1 MIWRE
6 LMVNKN
12 PGSDTK
18 SSIKKAIRIPPAN
31 LVDAKSQLERTET
44 KLRRTEMLLSVT
56 QKIAGLSNL
65 SEILWTIIKM
75 TTDELGADRGS
86 LFLNDPISGELYSR
100 VAQGELTRE
109 IRILNTTGI
118 AGAIFQSGTGEII
131 HDAYSDERF
140 NSKIDEQ
147 TGYVTKNVVCAPV
160 RTVRGD
166 VIGVIQILNK
176 KKGRFTKDD
185 LEIVEAIT
193 LQAAVSLQNAQG
205 VEEMDNTRK
214 KEMEFL
220 DIVSDVTAEI
230 DLGSLLQRV
239 MVEATRMLNADRST
253 LFLNDEKTEELFSR
267 VAMGE
272 GIGEIRLPNSAGI
285 AGAVFTSQETVNIP
299 YAYADLRFNP
309 GFDKQTGYFTRSI
322 LCVPIINKDGKCIGC
337 TQALNKKGG
346 GFTEEDESRLKAFTQ
361 QVAIALENAKLFED
375 VAKERAYNHSMLTS
389 MSNAVITINDEGKI
403 ITCNKAGL
411 KILKIRSDDI
421 IGKKT
426 EDFFTNGRSWILE
439 KVKACEETK
448 EDDIMMDAEFEVG
461 TDEDDNL
468 ETVSANISFL
478 PLENQDPDGRTDQGD
493 AHLGTLIM
501 IEDISDEKRM
511 KSTMSRYIDPGIAD
525 QLLGDGTDIMGG
537 QETTA
542 TLLFSDVRG
551 FTTITETLGAQ
562 GTVSL
567 LNEYFDIMVEAISEQ
582 GGMVDKFIGDAIM
595 AGFGIP
601 VAHED
606 DEDRGVRAGINMI
619 KHLWEWNEQREKEGK
634 MPVDMG
640 LGLNTDTVVSGNIG
654 SSKRM
659 DYTMI
664 GDGVNLAARLESACK
679 QYSARILIS
688 DYTYKK
694 LKGTYQI
701 RYIDD
706 VVVKGKTEPVG
717 VREVLDYHNNES
729 FPNLMDTVNHFNE
742 GRDHYKNGSWD
753 KATKSFKE
761 CLKANAEDKLSNT
774 YLERVDYLKKSKP
787 KDWDG
792 IWVMTSK

>member
-1 MIWRE
+1 MPKDASAKAKSQGKE
-6 LMVNKN
+6 N
-12 PGSDTK
+12 PGRAKRPNSDDL
-18 SSIKKAIRIPPAN
+18 A
-31 LVDAKSQLERTET
+31 LQLERTQG
-44 KLRRTEMLLSVT
+44 KLHQTEMLLSVT
-56 QKIAGLSNL
+56 QKIAGLKNL
-65 SEILWTIIKM
+65 SEILWTLIEM
-75 TTDELGADRGS
+75 TTKELGADRGS
-86 LFLNDPISGELYSR
+86 LFLNDPLSGELYSR

-118 AGAIFQSGTGEII
+118 AGAIFQTGKGEII
-131 HDAYSDERF
+131 HDAYADERF
-140 NSKIDEQ
+140 NSSIDEQ
-147 TGYVTKNVVCAPV
+147 TGYVTKNIVCAPV
-160 RTVRGD
+160 RTVRND

-176 KKGRFTKDD
+176 MKGRFTKED

-193 LQAAVSLQNAQG
+193 SQAAVSLQNAQG
-205 VEEMDNTRK
+205 VEEMVKARE
-214 KEMEFL
+214 KEMDFL

-253 LFLNDEKTEELFSR
+253 LFLNDEKTNELFSR
-267 VAMGE
+267 VAMGD
-272 GIGEIRLPNSAGI
+272 GIGEIRLPNTAGI

-337 TQALNKKGG
+337 TQSLNKKGG
-346 GFTEEDESRLKAFTQ
+346 GFTDEDESRLKAFTQ

-375 VAKERAYNHSMLTS
+375 VAKERAYNQSMLTS
-389 MSNAVITINDEGKI
+389 MSNAVITINDEGII

-411 KILKIRSDDI
+411 KIMKIRSGDI
-421 IGKKT
+421 IGKT
-426 EDFFTNGRSWILE
+426 AEEFFTNGRSWILD
-439 KVKACEETK
+439 KIKQCEENH

-461 TDEDDNL
+461 TEEDENV
-468 ETVSANISFL
+468 EMVSANVSFL
-478 PLENQDPDGRTDQGD
+478 PLENEDPEGRMDQTET
-493 AHLGTLIM
+493 HLGTLIM

-511 KSTMSRYIDPGIAD
+511 KSTMSRYMDPGIAD

-537 QETTA
+537 QDTTA
-542 TLLFSDVRG
+542 TVLFSDVRS

-567 LNEYFDIMVEAISEQ
+567 LNEYFEIMVDAITEQ
-582 GGMVDKFIGDAIM
+582 GGMLDKFIGDAIM
-595 AGFGIP
+595 AAFGIP
-601 VAHED
+601 MAHED

-619 KHLWEWNEQREKEGK
+619 SRLWEWNAEREKEGK

-640 LGLNTDTVVSGNIG
+640 LGLNTDSIVAGNIG

-688 DYTYKK
+688 DFTYQK
-694 LKGTYQI
+694 LKGTYQV

-717 VREVLDYHNNES
+717 VREVLDYHTKDT
-729 FPNLMDTVNHFNE
+729 FPNLMDTVNYFNE
-742 GRDHYKNGSWD
+742 ARDHYRAGNWD

-761 CLKANAEDKLSNT
+761 CLKANSEDKLSKT
-774 YLERVDYLKKSKP
+774 YIERCDILKKRNP

-792 IWVMTSK
+792 VWVMTSK

>member
-1 MIWRE
+1 MPN
-6 LMVNKN
+6 NKV
-12 PGSDTK
+12 
-18 SSIKKAIRIPPAN
+18 R
-31 LVDAKSQLERTET
+31 ET
-44 KLRRTEMLLSVT
+44 KAANQQTSASVTNSASLSELESHLTRAEAKLHQTEMLLSVT
-56 QKIAGLSNL
+56 RKIAGLRNL
-65 SEILWTIIKM
+65 SEILWTLIEM
-75 TTDELGADRGS
+75 TTRELSADRGS
-86 LFLNDPISGELYSR
+86 LFLNDPLTGELYSR
-100 VAQGELTRE
+100 VAQGDLTRE

-118 AGAIFQSGTGEII
+118 AGSIFQSGTGEII
-131 HDAYSDERF
+131 HNAYEDSRF

-147 TGYVTKNVVCAPV
+147 TGYVTKNIVCAPV
-160 RTVRGD
+160 RTVRNEI
-166 VIGVIQILNK
+166 IGVIQILNK
-176 KKGRFTKDD
+176 KKGRFTKED

-193 LQAAVSLQNAQG
+193 GQAAVSLQNAQG
-205 VEEMDNTRK
+205 LEEMEKTRE
-214 KEMEFL
+214 KEMQFL

-239 MVEATRMLNADRST
+239 MLESTRMLNADRAT
-253 LFLNDEKTEELFSR
+253 LFLNDPKTDELFSR
-267 VAMGE
+267 VAMGD

-285 AGAVFTSQETVNIP
+285 AGAVFQSQQTINIP
-299 YAYADLRFNP
+299 HAYADLRFNP

-322 LCVPIINKDGKCIGC
+322 LCVPIINKEGECIGC

-346 GFTEEDESRLKAFTQ
+346 GFTDEDESRLKAFTQ

-389 MSNAVITINDEGKI
+389 MSNAVITIDDEGKI

-411 KILKIRSDDI
+411 KILKIRSADI
-421 IGKKT
+421 LGKT
-426 EDFFTNGRSWILE
+426 AEEFFTNGRSWILE
-439 KVKACEETK
+439 KIQNLEETK
-448 EDDIMMDAEFEVG
+448 EDETLMDVEFEVG
-461 TDEDDNL
+461 NEEDDNI
-468 ETVSANISFL
+468 EMVSANMSFL
-478 PLENQDPDGRTDQGD
+478 PLENQDPDGRMEQGEG
-493 AHLGTLIM
+493 HLGTLIM

-525 QLLGDGTDIMGG
+525 QLMSEGKDIMGG

-562 GTVSL
+562 GTVQL
-567 LNEYFDIMVEAISEQ
+567 LNEYFDIMVEAITEQ

-601 VAHED
+601 VANDD

-619 KHLWEWNEQREKEGK
+619 SRLWEWNEIREKEGK

-640 LGLNTDTVVSGNIG
+640 LGLNTDKVVSGNIG

-688 DYTYKK
+688 DYTYEK

-717 VREVLDYHNNES
+717 VREVLDYHNPTT

-742 GRDHYKNGSWD
+742 GRGSFKTGAWD
-753 KATKSFKE
+753 KAIKSFKE
-761 CLKANAEDKLSNT
+761 CLKANPADKLSNT
-774 YLERVDYLKKSKP
+774 YIERCSIMKKKNP

-792 IWVMTSK
+792 VWVMTSK

>member
-1 MIWRE
+1 MPNDTPVPSPKISE
-6 LMVNKN
+6 NKKN
-12 PGSDTK
+12 GPKRPTNSEDL
-18 SSIKKAIRIPPAN
+18 SILLNK
-31 LVDAKSQLERTET
+31 TES
-44 KLRRTEMLLSVT
+44 KLHRTEMLLSVT
-56 QKIAGLSNL
+56 QKIAGLKNL
-65 SEILWTIIKM
+65 SEILWTLIEM
-75 TTDELGADRGS
+75 TTKEMGADRGS
-86 LFLNDPISGELYSR
+86 LFLNDALTGELYSR
-100 VAQGELTRE
+100 VAQGDLTRE

-131 HDAYSDERF
+131 HDAYKDDRF
-140 NSKIDEQ
+140 NNTIDQQ
-147 TGYVTKNVVCAPV
+147 TGYTTKNIVCAPV

-176 KKGRFTKDD
+176 RRGRFTKDD
-185 LEIVEAIT
+185 LDILEAIT

-205 VEEMDNTRK
+205 VEEMHKSRA

-239 MVEATRMLNADRST
+239 MVEATRMLDADRST
-253 LFLNDEKTEELFSR
+253 LFLNDEKADELFSR
-267 VAMGE
+267 VAMGD

-285 AGAVFTSQETVNIP
+285 AGAVFQSRETVNIP

-346 GFTEEDESRLKAFTQ
+346 GFTSEDESRLKAFTQ

-389 MSNAVITINDEGKI
+389 MSNAVITINDEGEI

-411 KILKIRSDDI
+411 KILKIRSTDI
-421 IGKKT
+421 IGRKT
-426 EDFFTNGRSWILE
+426 EEFFTNGRSWILE
-439 KVKACEETK
+439 KVKICEETK
-448 EDDIMMDAEFEVG
+448 EDDIIMDAEFEVG
-461 TDEDDNL
+461 SEDDGNL
-468 ETVSANISFL
+468 EKVSANISFL
-478 PLENQDPDGRTDQGD
+478 PLENQDPDGRMDQGD
-493 AHLGTLIM
+493 THLGTLIM

-511 KSTMSRYIDPGIAD
+511 KSTMSRYIDPGIAE

-537 QETTA
+537 QETVA

-562 GTVSL
+562 GTVAL

-619 KHLWEWNEQREKEGK
+619 KNLWEWNTIREKEGK

-694 LKGTYQI
+694 LKGTYQV

-717 VREVLDYHNNES
+717 VREVLDYHNATT

-742 GRDHYKNGSWD
+742 GREHYKIGNWD
-753 KATKSFKE
+753 KSTKSFKE
-761 CLKANAEDKLSNT
+761 CLKANPADNLSKM
-774 YLERVDYLKKSKP
+774 YIDRVDYLKKSNP
-787 KDWDG
+787 KNWDG
-792 IWVMTSK
+792 VWVMTSK

>member
-1 MIWRE
+1 MPNE
-6 LMVNKN
+6 L
-12 PGSDTK
+12 STK
-18 SSIKKAIRIPPAN
+18 
-31 LVDAKSQLERTET
+31 AKSQSRKIKPSQVEQSNRNADLAIRFERLQS
-44 KLRRTEMLLSVT
+44 KLHQTEMLLSVT
-56 QKIAGLSNL
+56 QKIAGLKNL
-65 SEILWTIIKM
+65 SEILWTLIEM
-75 TTDELGADRGS
+75 TTNELGADRGS
-86 LFLNDPISGELYSR
+86 LFLNDPLTGELYSR

-118 AGAIFQSGTGEII
+118 AGAIFQNGEGEII
-131 HDAYSDERF
+131 HDAYADDRF
-140 NSKIDEQ
+140 NKSIDEQ
-147 TGYVTKNVVCAPV
+147 TGYVTKNIVCAPV
-160 RTVRGD
+160 RTVRND

-176 KKGRFTKDD
+176 KKGRFTKED

-193 LQAAVSLQNAQG
+193 SQAAVSLQNAQG
-205 VEEMDNTRK
+205 VEEMVKARE
-214 KEMEFL
+214 KEMQFL

-253 LFLNDEKTEELFSR
+253 LFLNDEKTDELFSR
-267 VAMGE
+267 VAMGD

-285 AGAVFTSQETVNIP
+285 AGAVFTSRETVNIP

-346 GFTEEDESRLKAFTQ
+346 GFTDEDESRLKAFTQ

-411 KILKIRSDDI
+411 KILKIRSADI
-421 IGKKT
+421 IGKT
-426 EDFFTNGRSWILE
+426 SEEFFTNGRSWILE
-439 KVKACEETK
+439 KIKECEESL
-448 EDDIMMDAEFEVG
+448 EDNVLMDTEFEVG
-461 TDEDDNL
+461 NEEDDNL
-468 ETVSANISFL
+468 ETVSANVSFL
-478 PLENQDPDGRTDQGD
+478 PLENQDPDGRMDQSES
-493 AHLGTLIM
+493 HLGTLIM
-501 IEDISDEKRM
+501 VEDISDEKRM

-537 QETTA
+537 QDTAA

-595 AGFGIP
+595 AAFGIP
-601 VAHED
+601 VGHDD

-619 KHLWEWNEQREKEGK
+619 SRLWEWNVEREKEGK

-640 LGLNTDTVVSGNIG
+640 LGLNTDSIVAGNIG

-688 DYTYKK
+688 DFTYAK

-717 VREVLDYHNNES
+717 VREVLDYHNKDT

-742 GRDHYKNGSWD
+742 GREHYRGGNWD
-753 KATKSFKE
+753 KATRSFKE
-761 CLKANAEDKLSNT
+761 CLKANSEDKLSQT
-774 YLERVDYLKKSKP
+774 YIERCDILKKQNP

-792 IWVMTSK
+792 VWVMTSK